1 MEEGDI
7 VEVFILASGSKGNMA
22 YLKVGDIKMFI
33 DAGISYQKV
42 KSKMVAY
49 EENLY
54 DVKSLL
60 ITHEHHDHVMG
71 LKMLL
76 KQGAIE
82 DIYITK
88 GTYNALPI
96 DVVALFE
103 RTHFIAA
110 DLPFFISDI
119 KVSPFM
125 LSHDAAEPI
134 GFVIEN
140 QMKKL
145 VILTDT
151 GYVDQSYHEML
162 SNADLYLLEA
172 NHHPTKLMHSPRPFL
187 LKKRILGERGH
198 LSNDDAAWLVNLFVK
213 VGPSKWVVAHIS
225 EDCNTILDIEES
237 IVKYFDD
244 PTKVEVFYASQEGL
258 PGIEL

>member
-1 MEEGDI
+1 MKEGDI

-22 YLKVGDIKMFI
+22 YLKVGDIKMFV

-42 KSKMVAY
+42 KNKMEAY
-49 EENLY
+49 EENIF
-54 DVKSLL
+54 DVRTLL

-76 KQGAIE
+76 KKAAIE

-88 GTYNALPI
+88 GTYNALPV

-103 RTHFIAA
+103 RVHFVVA
-110 DLPFFISDI
+110 DEPFMISET

-125 LSHDAAEPI
+125 LSHDAAEPV
-134 GFVIEN
+134 GYVIEHDY
-140 QMKKL
+140 KKM
-145 VILTDT
+145 VILTDS
-151 GYVDQSYHEML
+151 GYVDQGYHELL

-172 NHHPTKLMHSPRPFL
+172 NHHPTELMNSARPFL

-213 VGPSKWVVAHIS
+213 DRKSIWVVAHIS
-225 EDCNTILDIEES
+225 EDCNSELDIEES
-237 IVKYFDD
+237 IVKAFDD
-244 PTKVEVFYASQEGL
+244 PTKIEIYYASQESL
-258 PGIEL
+258 PGIKL